1 MLLSQILQSSFK
13 ALYRDQTIES
23 SKLGTIYIFWREKE
37 TQISIS
43 STIGEKGSKPIAN
56 EALRWGKCLWG

>member
-23 SKLGTIYIFWREKE
+23 SKLGTIHIFWREKE
-37 TQISIS
+37 NQISIS

-56 EALRWGKCLWG
+56 EALRSGKCLWG